1 MKNKAT
7 KLLLDL
13 GMPPELAGYLY
24 AREAILITIDTPNS
38 AYRWCDTYD
47 KVAEKFS
54 TTGKRVERSIR
65 HVLKKTQENGT
76 IEYVEMFY
84 GNITKP
90 PIVSRF
96 LATVAE
102 HVKMQEDYHVEIQK

>member
-1 MKNKAT
+1 MQNKIT
-7 KLLLDL
+7 KLLLKL
-13 GMPPELAGYLY
+13 GVPPETSGYLY
-24 AREAILITIDTPNS
+24 TREAILITINTPNS

-47 KVAEKFS
+47 KVAEKFATKAS
-54 TTGKRVERSIR
+54 SVERCIR
-65 HVLKKTQENGT
+65 HAIKKTQENGT
-76 IEYVEMFY
+76 VEYAEMFY

-102 HVKMQEDYHVEIQK
+102 HIKIQDS

>member
-1 MKNKAT
+1 MKNKTT
-7 KLLLDL
+7 KLLLTL
-13 GMPPELAGYLY
+13 GMPPELDGYLY
-24 AREAILITIDTPNS
+24 AREAILIILNTPNS

-47 KVAEKFS
+47 KVGDKFC
-54 TTGKRVERSIR
+54 TTGKRVERCIR
-65 HVLKKTQENGT
+65 NAVKKTQENGT
-76 IEYVEMFY
+76 VEYAEMFY

-102 HVKMQEDYHVEIQK
+102 HIKMQDS